1 MTSSGQLR
9 RAWITAAIPL
19 LAVILIGVLFTT
31 LRSGGNQV
39 ASAAAQAEPVTAPTK
54 SESTVVAATSK
65 VPENQ
70 ALASEEFSAEEIV
83 AIVGDAVITRND
95 LKEAVTIDALMA
107 ELARQSPTNAAKIVE
122 QLINTEVVLQ
132 RADGAATQ
140 QEIIAALEG
149 LLATHSRTFDDL
161 AAALATN
168 DIPQERFDRYFS
180 RLVSANAYLYSQ
192 QAAAG
197 VAAPVLLRS
206 WQQETRISFG
216 SIAASLFDAV
226 QTPTTSSEIAA
237 APDKGTLAQPPIEP
251 TAESIADS
259 ITDSIVD
266 APAEPFDLE
275 PDEPRGVETGQ
286 IAPDFALP
294 ELSKDFA
301 TKNLHNFRGSPSVL
315 SFWTTWCPYC
325 LRQTP
330 TLVEAHRQ
338 WGEQGIQFVGVNVK
352 EDPSVVEPYVQQHGI
367 EYPILLD
374 ADGAV
379 ASAYAVQGYPTT
391 YFLDKNN
398 RIVARH
404 VGALTKEQLQ
414 NYLLAL
420 RPAE

>member
-1 MTSSGQLR
+1 M
-9 RAWITAAIPL
+9 
-19 LAVILIGVLFTT
+19 
-31 LRSGGNQV
+31 
-39 ASAAAQAEPVTAPTK
+39 
-54 SESTVVAATSK
+54 
-65 VPENQ
+65 
-70 ALASEEFSAEEIV
+70 
-83 AIVGDAVITRND
+83 
-95 LKEAVTIDALMA
+95 KEAVTIDALMA

-192 QAAAG
+192 QAATG

-259 ITDSIVD
+259 ITNSIVD